1 MKVREVINRAALSKW
16 LSNKIEFIVLVGW
29 KESVFM
35 KRRVVYTANGVS
47 TFNPATFMLTQSGI
61 NLINPGPYQRESAA
75 KFSNRQQFRNVLY
88 SVRSDGE
95 VGRLQ
100 GSRGRLQDKF
110 FITHINVRSI
120 LPHIDELRLIFKDNS
135 PAVIAITETWLDDSV
150 ADSEVE
156 IYGYSLHRLDRC
168 NKRGGGVAL
177 YLSNNLKYIRKSE
190 LEEGPEA
197 LWMQVELN
205 NIRYLIGC
213 VYRAPDESL
222 EVFDYMDDVLRYATR
237 NNLEVIILGDVNCDY
252 LNASL
257 KQSVRL
263 NEFIL
268 ENDLEQL
275 IKEPTRVKRVTRNP

>member
-1 MKVREVINRAALSKW
+1 
-16 LSNKIEFIVLVGW
+16 
-29 KESVFM
+29 
-35 KRRVVYTANGVS
+35 
-47 TFNPATFMLTQSGI
+47 
-61 NLINPGPYQRESAA
+61 
-75 KFSNRQQFRNVLY
+75 
-88 SVRSDGE
+88 
-95 VGRLQ
+95 
-100 GSRGRLQDKF
+100 
-110 FITHINVRSI
+110 
-120 LPHIDELRLIFKDNS
+120 
-135 PAVIAITETWLDDSV
+135 
-150 ADSEVE
+150 
-156 IYGYSLHRLDRC
+156 
-168 NKRGGGVAL
+168 
-177 YLSNNLKYIRKSE
+177 LSNNLKYIRKSE